1 MPTIPEL
8 IRAAVAAH
16 RESVAVVDGDR
27 TATFGAVGE
36 RTIRL
41 ANALNG
47 LSDIEDGR
55 VAILMRNRLEYVEA
69 DLAIAR
75 AGRVKVP
82 INPKLSDDERAFVID
97 DSEADIVLTESS
109 ELDRVR
115 NTIGDR
121 KVQVISVDGPAAGV
135 HGYEEILASASMN
148 EPVLEPNSERLSQFL
163 YTSGTTGRPKG
174 AMLLDRCR
182 VSATTMSLVEEFAVT
197 PSDGMIHAGPLSHG
211 SASKLLT
218 FFVRGARNIVIPK
231 FEPEIFLRAVRE
243 SGGTSSFVVPTMIQM
258 LVEHAHTDPTTNAW
272 GLRNLTYGGASM
284 SRQTLDAAAEVLG
297 GVVTQVYGSCEAPH
311 PVLALR
317 HREQA
322 DPRLPGRDVVPAGY
336 PALGVDVRLVDE
348 NGADAAADN
357 GVRTGELWV
366 RGPNVMV
373 GYWRRPEATAESLV
387 DGWYRTGD
395 VVSVDG
401 DGLYTLVDRVKD
413 IVITGGLNVYPAEV
427 ERVLRELPGVA
438 ETAVVGIPDEKWGEL
453 VTAVIVPRSPEA
465 VDEDTVMAWVRE
477 KLAGYK
483 KPRRVLLVDDLP
495 KGSTGKILKRE
506 VRELATQRRG
516 QLERTD

>member
-8 IRAAVAAH
+8 IRRAVAAH
-16 RESVAVVDGDR
+16 RDSVAVVDGDR
-27 TATFGAVGE
+27 SATFGEVGE

-47 LSDIEDGR
+47 LSAVEGGR

-82 INPKLSDDERAFVID
+82 INPKLSDDERAFVVD
-97 DSEADIVLTESS
+97 DSGADVVITEAS

-115 NTIGDR
+115 DGLAGR
-121 KVQVISVDGPAAGV
+121 KVEVVSVDGPAAGA
-135 HGYEEILASASMN
+135 HGYEDILAGASTV
-148 EPVLEPNSERLSQFL
+148 EPVFVADPERLSQFL

-182 VSATTMSLVEEFAVT
+182 VSATTMSLVEEFLVT
-197 PSDGMIHAGPLSHG
+197 PTDGMIHAGPLSHG

-231 FEPEIFLRAVRE
+231 FEPEIFLKAVRE
-243 SGGTSSFVVPTMIQM
+243 WGGTSSFVVPTMIQI
-258 LVEHAHTDPTTNAW
+258 LVEHAKSDPTDNAW
-272 GLRNLTYGGASM
+272 GLRNLTYGGASI
-284 SRQTLDAAAEVLG
+284 SRPTLDAAADVLG
-297 GVVTQVYGSCEAPH
+297 SVLTQVYGSCEAPH

-317 HREQA
+317 HRDLA
-322 DPRLPGRDVVPAGY
+322 DPSLPGSGAVPAGR
-336 PALGVDVRLVDE
+336 PALGLDVRVVGKDGTDAEVDE
-348 NGADAAADN
+348 N

-366 RGPNVMV
+366 KGPNVMV
-373 GYWRRPEATAESLV
+373 GYWERPEATGESIV
-387 DGWYRTGD
+387 DGWYKTGD
-395 VVSVDG
+395 VVTEDA
-401 DGLYTLVDRVKD
+401 DGLFTLVDRAKD

-438 ETAVVGIPDEKWGEL
+438 ETAVVGVPDEKWGEL
-453 VTAVIVPRSPEA
+453 VTAVVVPRSPGA
-465 VDEDTVMAWVRE
+465 VDEATVVAWVGE

-483 KPRRVLLVDDLP
+483 KPRKVLFLDDLP

-506 VRELATQRRG
+506 VREIAARQ
-516 QLERTD
+516 